1 MTESIAV
8 KTHQPCPDCGSSD
21 ALTVYTD
28 HTYCFSCCTR
38 TWNDGSFEIDKEP
51 FERKQEK
58 MVELVS
64 EGRIREIADRCIS
77 EETCSKFG
85 VRTFVKD
92 KRIQKHFYDYYD
104 KAGNKVAT
112 KIRVVD
118 TKQFF
123 WEGIQNDL
131 QLFGAQCQPT
141 TGRSVIVTEGEIDC
155 LTMYQVLGGR
165 ATVVSIP
172 AGCRS
177 YKAIKDNYEYLTK
190 FDSIV
195 LCWDGDKPG
204 REAVEQIAQ
213 ILPPKKTKIMRFAE
227 DLKDPNAML
236 MAGKS
241 AELVNL
247 FYRAE
252 EYRPKDIVNI
262 GDMFER
268 LSDYRKTHEYTPTP
282 WSGLNE
288 KIQGTRPGQL
298 IVLAAGC
305 VSADT
310 EFFTGSGWKRIADY
324 QEGDKVLQYDP
335 DIFKATLVEPEA
347 YIKKPCEWF
356 YRFKTKY
363 GLDMVLS
370 PEHNVLCVP
379 ENSLNHYKISAEE
392 VAKKGSKFRGRI
404 PTAFR
409 YTGKGINL
417 TDVEIKLM
425 IAVIAD
431 STVNNSKSVTFHIK
445 KDRKKQELRK
455 ILEEYGEH
463 YNWYERKNGYVDVTV
478 RPPMLDKEFKQF
490 WYNCTDDQLKV
501 VCDNVLK
508 WDGCTANNRKSFSTT
523 SKASADFVQFAFE
536 SCGYR
541 AKLSYRDRE
550 GKSREYIVTIS
561 ERNFVGLRNYKGPE
575 KVSSVDGFKYCF
587 TVPTHCLVLRHNGC
601 VFCTGNTGMG
611 KSAFLKSWMQH
622 LVNTTDLLMGA
633 LYLEENPEETV
644 ISLMSLAAGKNL
656 KKNAEW
662 DACSPEELKTYF
674 EACGANRRIE
684 LFEPLNNTEPEYI
697 CDKIR
702 YLAAARGCKVIFL
715 DHLTYVVDDSDDP
728 RRALNKLVKT
738 LHDICVELGIVVI
751 AACHLRKSTQ
761 PGKSHEEGCRVTLD
775 DLKDSSSIKQLSDVA
790 IGLERNSQ
798 DDDPVKA
805 NTTLLRVLKNR
816 DFGEKGPATALLYEK
831 ETTRL
836 IELGLDFLQSPEEES
851 LKDL

>member
-1 MTESIAV
+1 MTDSIAV
-8 KTHQPCPDCGSSD
+8 KTHQPCPDCGSHD

-38 TWNDGSFEIDKEP
+38 TWNDGTFEVDKEP
-51 FERKQEK
+51 FERRQEK
-58 MVELVS
+58 MVELIS

-85 VRTFVKD
+85 VRTLVKD
-92 KRIQKHFYDYYD
+92 HKIQKHFYDYYD
-104 KAGNKVAT
+104 KAGNKAAT

-123 WEGIQNDL
+123 WEGTQNDL

-227 DLKDPNAML
+227 DFKDPNAML
-236 MAGKS
+236 MAGKA

-298 IVLAAGC
+298 IVLAAG
-305 VSADT
+305 
-310 EFFTGSGWKRIADY
+310 
-324 QEGDKVLQYDP
+324 
-335 DIFKATLVEPEA
+335 
-347 YIKKPCEWF
+347 
-356 YRFKTKY
+356 
-363 GLDMVLS
+363 
-370 PEHNVLCVP
+370 
-379 ENSLNHYKISAEE
+379 
-392 VAKKGSKFRGRI
+392 
-404 PTAFR
+404 
-409 YTGKGINL
+409 
-417 TDVEIKLM
+417 
-425 IAVIAD
+425 
-431 STVNNSKSVTFHIK
+431 
-445 KDRKKQELRK
+445 
-455 ILEEYGEH
+455 
-463 YNWYERKNGYVDVTV
+463 
-478 RPPMLDKEFKQF
+478 
-490 WYNCTDDQLKV
+490 
-501 VCDNVLK
+501 
-508 WDGCTANNRKSFSTT
+508 
-523 SKASADFVQFAFE
+523 
-536 SCGYR
+536 
-541 AKLSYRDRE
+541 
-550 GKSREYIVTIS
+550 
-561 ERNFVGLRNYKGPE
+561 
-575 KVSSVDGFKYCF
+575 
-587 TVPTHCLVLRHNGC
+587 
-601 VFCTGNTGMG
+601 TGMG

-684 LFEPLNNTEPEYI
+684 LFEPLNNTEPEYV